1 MWHSVKVRSV
11 PICIIVIQ
19 WLSVS
24 FQDST
29 DAVPSDPSDRDQ
41 PTGDAPSLPLTVPAT
56 DDEVLEVL
64 SPKRTVTP
72 RTPTPRAP
80 RAPREQMENLMREIL
95 EDASSRFEYVRFNWM
110 WESHTGRVYETCKWI
125 LIFPLLIPMVL
136 DGYCRFQKDGW
147 RQDKVSNVWNASDI
161 WSISNYE
168 QRFAGAVLR
177 TPGGAQLAGL
187 FVWHLH
193 RYSAAA
199 GWWRGGG
206 FQRWLGLRAL

>member
-1 MWHSVKVRSV
+1 MTFCESTFCTDLYH
-11 PICIIVIQ
+11 CE

-72 RTPTPRAP
+72 RTPTPPAP

-95 EDASSRFEYVRFNWM
+95 EDASSRFEYVRFYWM
-110 WESHTGRVYETCKWI
+110 
-125 LIFPLLIPMVL
+125 
-136 DGYCRFQKDGW
+136 
-147 RQDKVSNVWNASDI
+147 
-161 WSISNYE
+161 
-168 QRFAGAVLR
+168 
-177 TPGGAQLAGL
+177 
-187 FVWHLH
+187 
-193 RYSAAA
+193 
-199 GWWRGGG
+199 
-206 FQRWLGLRAL
+206 

>member
-1 MWHSVKVRSV
+1 M
-11 PICIIVIQ
+11 IQ

-29 DAVPSDPSDRDQ
+29 DAVPSDPSDRSDRDQ

-95 EDASSRFEYVRFNWM
+95 EDASICLVTVRVCSILFDSTGCEKATQAESTKPANEY
-110 WESHTGRVYETCKWI
+110 
-125 LIFPLLIPMVL
+125 
-136 DGYCRFQKDGW
+136 
-147 RQDKVSNVWNASDI
+147 
-161 WSISNYE
+161 
-168 QRFAGAVLR
+168 
-177 TPGGAQLAGL
+177 
-187 FVWHLH
+187 
-193 RYSAAA
+193 
-199 GWWRGGG
+199 
-206 FQRWLGLRAL
+206 

>member
-1 MWHSVKVRSV
+1 MTFCESTFCTDLYH
-11 PICIIVIQ
+11 CE

-80 RAPREQMENLMREIL
+80 RAPR
-95 EDASSRFEYVRFNWM
+95 ASRQVWISGFTLGTSSTSQLRFDRSLQIS
-110 WESHTGRVYETCKWI
+110 ESPRCV
-125 LIFPLLIPMVL
+125 P
-136 DGYCRFQKDGW
+136 R
-147 RQDKVSNVWNASDI
+147 
-161 WSISNYE
+161 
-168 QRFAGAVLR
+168 VLR
-177 TPGGAQLAGL
+177 YGRQNYPEPSETRVPGIG
-187 FVWHLH
+187 
-193 RYSAAA
+193 
-199 GWWRGGG
+199 
-206 FQRWLGLRAL
+206 